1 METNQ
6 TLDDIMPIIHSEVAM
21 DSAPPTP
28 AYQVLAHNIPVT
40 FGTDVSMEL
49 DEK

>member
-28 AYQVLAHNIPVT
+28 YQVIAHNIPVT